1 MPQRDIL
8 GYMQSD
14 EESHVK
20 AKSQFTWT
28 VLSVSG
34 QGNYYEVRVGCVRE
48 YADTQTTFSSP
59 ETSIVQCWLS
69 LATQE
74 TCGGGMMCTMAIVEQ
89 FAHCR
94 NCTSAYCRPRPLI
107 RFFQLQHIIMCC
119 VNVQSAVSQP

>member
-1 MPQRDIL
+1 MFMPQRDIL

-48 YADTQTTFSSP
+48 YADTQTTFSSL
-59 ETSIVQCWLS
+59 EIYCTV
-69 LATQE
+69 LAVTHD
-74 TCGGGMMCTMAIVEQ
+74 IRDVWR
-89 FAHCR
+89 R
-94 NCTSAYCRPRPLI
+94 NDVHNSYCR
-107 RFFQLQHIIMCC
+107 
-119 VNVQSAVSQP
+119 AVRTL